1 MIYTRN
7 NLKGKLVKVNIER
20 QISSRC
26 ALGNLNGTCVLVN
39 NAVPYVGQECLVKF
53 DIITRDNYLGNIVK
67 AGDPFGNFITS
78 NIPDSFPEKGLN
90 PEQYILTGLW
100 KQRMR
105 KKGRYPTLNTEI
117 SRYFYPGDT
126 IWVVYL
132 TDYSTRRKGRVSIT
146 SNKDNRKVIR
156 LERSIKELI
165 ELNLPYS
172 DRFSRVILSES
183 RSQLERITQE
193 AEEKGLTAIQMKQLI
208 S

>member
-39 NAVPYVGQECLVKF
+39 NAAPYVGNECLVKF
-53 DIITRDNYLGNIVK
+53 DIMVRDNYLGKVVK
-67 AGDPFGNFITS
+67 AGDPFGNFVTS
-78 NIPDSFPEKGLN
+78 NVPDNFPKQGLN
-90 PEQYILTGLW
+90 HDQYILTGLW
-100 KQRMR
+100 T
-105 KKGRYPTLNTEI
+105 KKMKKKNKYPILNGEI
-117 SRYFYPGDT
+117 SKYFYPGDT

-132 TDYSTRRKGRVSIT
+132 KDCSTRRKGRVSIT

-165 ELNLPYS
+165 ALNLPYS